1 MPDVMTEAGTLGGT
15 SSVGSVLGWLVAMMF
30 VGALSFAGGYQALA
44 RRLRKKFGGLKI
56 Y

>member
-1 MPDVMTEAGTLGGT
+1 VNEAGTLAGNAPAGNVW
-15 SSVGSVLGWLVAMMF
+15 SWLVAIMF
-30 VGALSFAGGYQALA
+30 VGAVSFAGGYQALA